1 MNRQSSGEH
10 VASTISAQCSVQSC
24 PHAHKPRTKWKPRGE
39 NKIQGDARQIIVVI
53 WKIQTHKELVQEKKR
68 ISNQK
73 PQNQLR
79 SMKESW
85 EWKNRMSKGVWG
97 DGRWRDR
104 DRKSRVL
111 ARKALGNPAYYVWRN
126 SDEKKA
132 PQYDWGCP
140 VPSVNLAWSSW
151 LGRSYAHALGVFL
164 QRGLSKFRSLPDV
177 LFFWAGSYVT
187 NAVVFLLQGWN
198 IGGWWRSTRCAYHNT
213 SASPNPSTPRLRSSY
228 HEYLSM
234 AD

>member
-1 MNRQSSGEH
+1 MNRQSSDEH
-10 VASTISAQCSVQSC
+10 VASTISVQCSVQSC

-53 WKIQTHKELVQEKKR
+53 WKIQTHKELVKNLYKKKTKT
-68 ISNQK
+68 SNQK

-85 EWKNRMSKGVWG
+85 ELKNQMSKGVWG
-97 DGRWRDR
+97 DERWRDR

-132 PQYDWGCP
+132 
-140 VPSVNLAWSSW
+140 LARLRLPRTVS
-151 LGRSYAHALGVFL
+151 
-164 QRGLSKFRSLPDV
+164 QRGV
-177 LFFWAGSYVT
+177 
-187 NAVVFLLQGWN
+187 
-198 IGGWWRSTRCAYHNT
+198 I
-213 SASPNPSTPRLRSSY
+213 
-228 HEYLSM
+228 
-234 AD
+234 